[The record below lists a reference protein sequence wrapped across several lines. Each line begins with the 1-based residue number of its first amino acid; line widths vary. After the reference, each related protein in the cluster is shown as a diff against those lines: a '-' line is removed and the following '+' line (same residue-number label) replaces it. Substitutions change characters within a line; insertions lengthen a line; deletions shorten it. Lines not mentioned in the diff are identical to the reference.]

1 MALVSKHWPFINPRT
16 IDGLS
21 VAWWAYYVRAA
32 QAIVDATREAS
43 KATTT
48 VRDVRRR
55 NGV

>member
-1 MALVSKHWPFINPRT
+1 MALVSKHWPFINPST
-16 IDGLS
+16 IDDLP

-32 QAIVDATREAS
+32 KGIAESTQDASNATR
-43 KATTT
+43 